1 MKEGEQDLD
10 TGVDRP
16 EGAVR
21 VAKWAQGAG
30 KDAHNRGQAI

>member
-21 VAKWAQGAG
+21 VAKWAHRELGRM
-30 KDAHNRGQAI
+30 DNRGQAI